1 MIRSFWILV
10 ALLIV
15 ELPFGVFLFSETES
29 PPLSQNQQQM
39 SHVDSKQLL
48 DMFQKQLKQIREGN
62 IAQAYRE
69 FTSKEF
75 QQATSLEDF
84 ESFLK
89 NFTVLTKNKSLKIHA
104 LFFENN
110 TGTIQGVLTSESGE
124 SLNVDYDVIEEN
136 GQWKIM
142 GIQLFKHGTDK
153 PAPRTDVP
161 AQLSKK

>member
-1 MIRSFWILV
+1 MIRSFWILI

-15 ELPFGVFLFSETES
+15 ELPFGVLLSLETEVIPS
-29 PPLSQNQQQM
+29 TQNQQQM
-39 SHVDSKQLL
+39 SHVDSKKLF
-48 DMFQKQLKQIREGN
+48 DIFQKQLKEIREGN

-84 ESFLK
+84 QSFIK
-89 NFTVLTKNKSLKIHA
+89 NFNVLTNNKSLKIHA

-110 TGTIQGVLTSESGE
+110 TGTIQGVLISESGE

-136 GQWKIM
+136 GQWRIM

-153 PAPRTDVP
+153 AAPRTDHP
-161 AQLSKK
+161 QLSKS